1 MYVKCFAVNVE
12 GGGGSPPVWCK
23 QIPGIDVVTPST
35 VKVRSTQR
43 YITFSFTKR
52 RVCTCARQRLV
63 YVSRQSDAHQ
73 LRWHSLQCSW
83 T

>member
-52 RVCTCARQRLV
+52 RVCTCARQRLAETRIRFSSV
-63 YVSRQSDAHQ
+63 GRAPTSMA
-73 LRWHSLQCSW
+73 
-83 T
+83 